1 MIRVKNL
8 VAVLLLAVVIWFFGF
23 RDEAVVLGPGVTAPE
38 VPVQVQIET
47 PESFPF
53 NDYTITPLAKFRI
66 KAKVLSQKGYRFG
79 READLSPLDLALG
92 WGTMSD
98 ESVLDNIEIS
108 QSGRWYRWRTEV
120 LPISHKDIETQS
132 GNMHLIPADSF
143 VEYMMDKTRTGD
155 LVEFFGSLV
164 QVDADDGWHWISSL
178 SRTDTGARSC
188 EVVWVESFRVID
200 YSEAL
205 SSRNSGF

>member
-1 MIRVKNL
+1 MKNL
-8 VAVLLLAVVIWFFGF
+8 AAVLLFAVVIWFFVF
-23 RDEAVVLGPGVTAPE
+23 RNETVVLGPGVTAPD
-38 VPVQVQIET
+38 VPVQVKIET

-66 KAKVLSQKGYRFG
+66 KAKVLSQEGYRFG

-98 ESVLDNIEIS
+98 ESILHDIEIS
-108 QSGRWYRWRTEV
+108 QSGRWYRWRTET
-120 LPISHKDIETQS
+120 LPIPHKDIETQS
-132 GNMHLIPADSF
+132 GNMHLIPADSY

-155 LVEFFGSLV
+155 LVEFSGSLV
-164 QVDADDGWHWISSL
+164 RVDADDGWHWISSL

-188 EVVWVESFRVID
+188 EVVWVESFRVLD
-200 YSEAL
+200 YSEAIL
-205 SSRNSGF
+205 SKNSGS